1 MKKAVLYARVSS
13 KEQEKEG
20 FSIPAQTK
28 LLHEYALKNDFKI
41 VEEFTDS
48 ETAKKQG
55 RTNFRK
61 LIEYI
66 TTNKDVKCVLVE
78 KTDRLTR
85 NFHDHVLI
93 DDLVGKHDIEVHLVK
108 EGEILSKKAKSHTKL
123 IHTIKVA
130 LAQNFIDN
138 LSEETSKGMLE
149 KASQG
154 FYPSKAPYGYK
165 NNTQTK
171 LIEADEQKSK
181 IVQRAYELYASGLF
195 SIQMIRDQLY
205 REGFIF
211 RNSTPKASVSSLHK
225 ILTNQF
231 YTGYFIFK
239 GVHRIGHHPPLISMS
254 LFKEVQY
261 QLKKLNKPDYSK
273 REIAFAGLIKCGHC
287 GNLITGDIKRSK
299 GKVYVYY
306 RCTHRKGKCPDKYI
320 KEEELFEQ
328 YRTIISSL
336 KLTEEKQ
343 QWMVQALKEANSLKD
358 NEIKERNKSL
368 RDNIDKL
375 NHRRSKL
382 YEDKLDGVITEEFFR
397 LKSSEWQQE
406 IQSSQAL
413 LERLQEINK
422 TQIEIGLKILAFACN
437 AEILFNRMES
447 FERPK
452 LIQALCSKST
462 LKSGILDVEL
472 KKPFDALVKIGQNER
487 TYPQRD
493 SNSCCTRERGV
504 S

>member
-1 MKKAVLYARVSS
+1 MNQAVIYARVST
-13 KEQEKEG
+13 KEQQKEG
-20 FSIPAQTK
+20 FSIPSQLK
-28 LLHEYALKNDFKI
+28 LLHEYADKKCI
-41 VEEFTDS
+41 SIIKEFTES
-48 ETAKKQG
+48 ETAKKIG
-55 RTNFRK
+55 RTEFNN
-61 LIEYI
+61 LIDYLKA
-66 TTNKDVKCVLVE
+66 NKQIKIILVE

-85 NFHDHVLI
+85 NFNDYVLI
-93 DDLVGKHDIEVHLVK
+93 DQIVNELDIEVHLVK
-108 EGEILSKKAKSHTKL
+108 EGEVLSKYAKSHTKL
-123 IHTIKVA
+123 IHSIKVA
-130 LAQNFIDN
+130 LAKNFIDN

-287 GNLITGDIKRSK
+287 GNLITGDIKK
-299 GKVYVYY
+299 GKYIYY
-306 RCTHRKGKCPDKYI
+306 RCTHSKQKCPDKYI
-320 KEEELFEQ
+320 
-328 YRTIISSL
+328 R
-336 KLTEEKQ
+336 EEKLDDQ
-343 QWMVQALKEANSLKD
+343 FASIVKSFSITKEQFEWMVKGLKEINKVKD
-358 NEIKERNKSL
+358 CEVKERTKQITLEIEKWNL
-368 RDNIDKL
+368 RL
-375 NHRRSKL
+375 SKL
-382 YEDKLDGVITEEFFR
+382 YEDKLEGVID
-397 LKSSEWQQE
+397 
-406 IQSSQAL
+406 
-413 LERLQEINK
+413 ERFYKNK
-422 TQIEIGLKILAFACN
+422 ARELRDKQYEVEAKLSNLT
-437 AEILFNRMES
+437 RVS
-447 FERPK
+447 FENVEMA
-452 LIQALCSKST
+452 IQL
-462 LKSGILDVEL
+462 LDFAKDAYKFFSSIEKFEQAKFIKTISSNCFVKDGQVHLEL
-472 KKPFDALVKIGQNER
+472 KKPFLLLSK
-487 TYPQRD
+487 
-493 SNSCCTRERGV
+493 
-504 S
+504 

>member
-1 MKKAVLYARVSS
+1 MNQAVIYARVST
-13 KEQEKEG
+13 KEQQKEG
-20 FSIPAQTK
+20 FSIPSQLK
-28 LLHEYALKNDFKI
+28 LLHEYADKKCI
-41 VEEFTDS
+41 SIIKEFTES
-48 ETAKKQG
+48 ETAKKIG
-55 RTNFRK
+55 RTEFNN
-61 LIEYI
+61 LIDYLKA
-66 TTNKDVKCVLVE
+66 NKQIKIILVE

-85 NFHDHVLI
+85 NFNDYVLI
-93 DDLVGKHDIEVHLVK
+93 DQIVNELDIEVHLVK
-108 EGEILSKKAKSHTKL
+108 EGEVLSKYAKSHTKL
-123 IHTIKVA
+123 IHSIKVA
-130 LAQNFIDN
+130 LAKNFIDN

-287 GNLITGDIKRSK
+287 GNLITGDIKK
-299 GKVYVYY
+299 GKYIYY
-306 RCTHRKGKCPDKYI
+306 RCTHSKQKCPDKYI
-320 KEEELFEQ
+320 
-328 YRTIISSL
+328 R
-336 KLTEEKQ
+336 EEKLDDQ
-343 QWMVQALKEANSLKD
+343 FASIVKSFSITKEQFEWMVKGLKEINKVKD
-358 NEIKERNKSL
+358 CEVKERTKQITLEIEKWNL
-368 RDNIDKL
+368 RL
-375 NHRRSKL
+375 SKL
-382 YEDKLDGVITEEFFR
+382 YEDKLDEVIREDFYIQKSRDWNEKIADYQEQLTK
-397 LKSSEWQQE
+397 LK
-406 IQSSQAL
+406 QASKEQMEL
-413 LERLQEINK
+413 GLTILDFAKDAHSLYKKLEKFERVK
-422 TQIEIGLKILAFACN
+422 FLKIIVSN
-437 AEILFNRMES
+437 
-447 FERPK
+447 
-452 LIQALCSKST
+452 ST
-462 LKSGILDVEL
+462 LKNGILDVEL

-487 TYPQRD
+487 TYPQ
-493 SNSCCTRERGV
+493 CA
-504 S
+504 